1 VITRTSRS
9 AAPCMPITQTE
20 EDFVTSPSRPAVR
33 RNASPYLYGGEAA
46 AAAQV
51 LESGQYGHSDVTEK
65 FEREV
70 AAYLNVPDVV
80 AVESGT
86 AALHLALLAAGIG
99 NGDEVVVPSLTFAA
113 SVQAIVAAGAR
124 PRFAEIDPDTLCV
137 TGASVLEALTPDT
150 RAVMPVLYGGR
161 AVDLTDAA
169 PVLAGR
175 NITVVEDAAQAFGSW
190 HGDREVG
197 AFGAS
202 GTLTCFSFGPIK
214 NLTCGQGGAVIPRT
228 PQEAETIRLLRML
241 GIRQSQA
248 DRIRSTTYSVD
259 TFGLRY
265 PMSALNAAI
274 GLTLLARFEEIEAKR
289 PQLWRTYRDALA
301 GIDGVALLDVDVEHT
316 VPFNCVVRVPN
327 RDAVFA
333 DLQARGIGVGVHYPP
348 NHTQKAF
355 APWHR
360 PLPVTEQ
367 TAEEIMSLPFHPAM
381 TEQDVSAV
389 VDALRKAVTP

>member
-1 VITRTSRS
+1 
-9 AAPCMPITQTE
+9 MPITQTE
-20 EDFVTSPSRPAVR
+20 EDSVNSPRPAVR

-46 AAAQV
+46 AVAQV

-70 AAYLNVPDVV
+70 AAYLDVPEVV

-175 NITVVEDAAQAFGSW
+175 GITVVEDAAQAFGSW
-190 HGDREVG
+190 HGDRKVG

-214 NLTCGQGGAVIPRT
+214 NLTCGQGGAVVPRT
-228 PQEAETIRLLRML
+228 SQEAETIRLLRML

-274 GLTLLARFEEIEAKR
+274 GLTQLVRFEEIEAKR

-301 GIDGVALLDVDVEHT
+301 GIDGVALVDVDVEHT

-333 DLQARGIGVGVHYPP
+333 DMQARNIGVGVHYPP
-348 NHTQKAF
+348 NHLQAAF

-389 VDALRKAVTP
+389 VDALRKAVTR

>member
-1 VITRTSRS
+1 VIMRTRRS
-9 AAPCMPITQTE
+9 AGPGMPKTQTE
-20 EDFVTSPSRPAVR
+20 EALVNSPSRAAVR
-33 RNASPYLYGGEAA
+33 RNARPYLYGGEAA
-46 AAAQV
+46 AVAQV
-51 LESGQYGHSDVTEK
+51 LESGQYGHSDVTEA

-70 AAYLNVPDVV
+70 AAYLDAPDIV

-113 SVQAIVAAGAR
+113 SVQAIVTAGAR

-137 TGASVLEALTPDT
+137 TGRSVLEALTPGT

-161 AVDLTDAA
+161 AVDLTDVAA
-169 PVLAGR
+169 VLAGR
-175 NITVVEDAAQAFGSW
+175 GITVVEDAAQAFGSW
-190 HGDREVG
+190 HGNRKV
-197 AFGAS
+197 GAS

-214 NLTCGQGGAVIPRT
+214 NLTCGQGGGIVPRT
-228 PQEAETIRLLRML
+228 PQEAEKARGLRML

-274 GLTLLARFEEIEAKR
+274 GRAQLARFGQIEAKR
-289 PQLWRTYRDALA
+289 PHLWRTYRDALA
-301 GIDGVALLDVDVEHT
+301 GIDGVALVDVDVERS
-316 VPFNCVVRVPN
+316 VPFNCVVRVRD

-333 DLQARGIGVGVHYPP
+333 DLQARDIGVGVHYPP
-348 NHTQKAF
+348 NHLQAAF
-355 APWHR
+355 TPWHR

-367 TAEEIMSLPFHPAM
+367 TAAQIMSLPFHPEM
-381 TEQDVSAV
+381 TEQDVTFV
-389 VDALRKAVTP
+389 VHALRQAVAQ